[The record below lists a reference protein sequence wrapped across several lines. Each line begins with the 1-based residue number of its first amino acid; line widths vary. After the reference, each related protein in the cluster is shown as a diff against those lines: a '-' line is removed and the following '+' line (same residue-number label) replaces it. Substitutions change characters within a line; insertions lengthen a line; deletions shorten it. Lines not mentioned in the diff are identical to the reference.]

1 MICRSCGM
9 EYDDSLPVC
18 PTCGEKEGDAENTRK
33 DRLTWDG
40 AARESASDAFSEQND
55 ARSFDSEENNSG
67 YREAP
72 PYTEGQRYVFGRPAF
87 TSVLPM
93 KWHIFLVYFGIWA
106 VSFGSF
112 SDGLLSLAGSLGN
125 FTSDVFSAASAQQFL
140 NNGELLSADAFY
152 ALYPVMKTF
161 DAVYGALLIALGIFG
176 TVTGFALLK
185 MKKSAPK
192 IFVAFCG
199 CYFGIKMLYTVVVT
213 YVIRDSG
220 SRFGADTVLSL
231 AFSALASAALV
242 YANYVYYKKR
252 KHLFVN

>member
-9 EYDDSLPVC
+9 EYDDSLSVC
-18 PTCGEKEGDAENTRK
+18 PTCGEKAGDAENTRK

-40 AARESASDAFSEQND
+40 AARESASDAFSERRD
-55 ARSFDSEENNSG
+55 AQSFGSDDNNSG
-67 YREAP
+67 HSEAP
-72 PYTEGQRYVFGRPAF
+72 PYTQGQRYVFGRPAF
-87 TSVLPM
+87 APVLPM

-125 FTSDVFSAASAQQFL
+125 FTSGVFSAASAQQFL
-140 NNGELLSADAFY
+140 NDGELLSTDAFY
-152 ALYPVMKTF
+152 ALYPAMKTL

-176 TVTGFALLK
+176 VVTGFALLK
-185 MKKSAPK
+185 MKKSAPW

-199 CYFGIKMLYTVVVT
+199 CYFGIKMLYTVGMT
-213 YVIRDSG
+213 FVIRGEG
-220 SRFGADTVLSL
+220 SRFGADAVLPL
-231 AFSALASAALV
+231 VTSALISAALV